1 LAKTKQIRSANF
13 KRNTLTVAAVIL
25 FGLIVLSE
33 IALAISIPWYLT
45 GENAMAREVLQI
57 NLRDSFDRS
66 RRIANESKIK
76 DEIKQTEMRL
86 VRWSL
91 DSMADY
97 LRQHTENLNT
107 EELKHI
113 QGVVTTLTQIANRI
127 HSRRSYSEE
136 RRLDTGL
143 YVNSLLNKEKAN
155 DKTK

>member
-45 GENAMAREVLQI
+45 RENAMACEVLQI
-57 NLRDSFDRS
+57 NLRDSFDRA
-66 RRIANESKIK
+66 RRVSNESRIK
-76 DEIKQTEMRL
+76 NEIKQTEMRL

-113 QGVVTTLTQIANRI
+113 QGIVISLTQIANRI
-127 HSRRSYSEE
+127 HSRRSYSVE
-136 RRLDTGL
+136 RHLDTGL
-143 YVNSLLNKEKAN
+143 YVNSLLLKEKG
-155 DKTK
+155 K

>member
-1 LAKTKQIRSANF
+1 MAKTKQIRSANF

-45 GENAMAREVLQI
+45 SENAMAREVLQI
-57 NLRDSFDRS
+57 KLRDSFDNA
-66 RRIANESKIK
+66 RRISNETKIK

-97 LRQHTENLNT
+97 LREHTENLNT

-113 QGVVTTLTQIANRI
+113 QEIVTSLTQTANRI
-127 HSRRSYSEE
+127 RSRRSYSEE

-143 YVNSLLNKEKAN
+143 YVNSLLRKEKR
-155 DKTK
+155 K

>member
-1 LAKTKQIRSANF
+1 MAKTKQIRSANF

-113 QGVVTTLTQIANRI
+113 LGVVTTLTQIANRI

>member
-1 LAKTKQIRSANF
+1 MAKTKQIRSANF

-45 GENAMAREVLQI
+45 SENAMAREVLQI
-57 NLRDSFDRS
+57 NLRDSFDNA
-66 RRIANESKIK
+66 RRISNETKIK

-97 LRQHTENLNT
+97 LREHTENLNT

-113 QGVVTTLTQIANRI
+113 QEIVTSLTQTANRI
-127 HSRRSYSEE
+127 RSRRSYSEE

-143 YVNSLLNKEKAN
+143 YVNSLLRKEKR
-155 DKTK
+155 K

>member
-1 LAKTKQIRSANF
+1 MAKNKQIRSANF

-25 FGLIVLSE
+25 FGLIVISE

-57 NLRDSFDRS
+57 KLRDSFDNA
-66 RRIANESKIK
+66 RRISNETKIK

-97 LRQHTENLNT
+97 LRQHTANLNT

-113 QGVVTTLTQIANRI
+113 QGVITSLTQIANRI
-127 HSRRSYSEE
+127 HSRRSYSVE

-143 YVNSLLNKEKAN
+143 YVNSLLNKEKS
-155 DKTK
+155 K

>member
-1 LAKTKQIRSANF
+1 MAKTKQIRSANF
-13 KRNTLTVAAVIL
+13 KRNTLTVAAVFL
-25 FGLIVLSE
+25 FGLIVISE

-57 NLRDSFDRS
+57 NLRDSFDNA
-66 RRIANESKIK
+66 RRISNETKIK

-97 LRQHTENLNT
+97 LREHTENLNT

-113 QGVVTTLTQIANRI
+113 QEIVTSLTQTANRI
-127 HSRRSYSEE
+127 RSRRSYSEE

-143 YVNSLLNKEKAN
+143 YVNSLLRKEKR
-155 DKTK
+155 K

>member
-1 LAKTKQIRSANF
+1 MAKTKQIRSANF

-33 IALAISIPWYLT
+33 IALAISIPWCLT

>member
-1 LAKTKQIRSANF
+1 MAKNKQIRSANF

-25 FGLIVLSE
+25 FGLIVTSE

-45 GENAMAREVLQI
+45 SENAMAREVLQI
-57 NLRDSFDRS
+57 NLRDSFDRA
-66 RRIANESKIK
+66 RRLSNESKIK

-97 LRQHTENLNT
+97 LRQHTANLNT

-113 QGVVTTLTQIANRI
+113 QGVITSLTQIANRI
-127 HSRRSYSEE
+127 HSRRSYSVE

-143 YVNSLLNKEKAN
+143 YVNSLLNKEKS
-155 DKTK
+155 K

>member
-1 LAKTKQIRSANF
+1 LAKNKQIRSANF

-25 FGLIVLSE
+25 FGLIVISE

-57 NLRDSFDRS
+57 NLRDSFDRA
-66 RRIANESKIK
+66 RRLSNESKIK

-97 LRQHTENLNT
+97 LRQHTANLNT

-113 QGVVTTLTQIANRI
+113 QGVITSLTQIANRI
-127 HSRRSYSEE
+127 HSRRSYSVE

-143 YVNSLLNKEKAN
+143 YVNSLLNKEKS
-155 DKTK
+155 K

>member
-1 LAKTKQIRSANF
+1 
-13 KRNTLTVAAVIL
+13 
-25 FGLIVLSE
+25 
-33 IALAISIPWYLT
+33 
-45 GENAMAREVLQI
+45 MAREVLQI

>member
-1 LAKTKQIRSANF
+1 MAKTKQIRSANF

-25 FGLIVLSE
+25 FGLIVISE

-45 GENAMAREVLQI
+45 CENAMAREVLQI
-57 NLRDSFDRS
+57 NLRDSFDRARRASAGS
-66 RRIANESKIK
+66 RIK
-76 DEIKQTEMRL
+76 DEIRQTEMRL

-91 DSMADY
+91 DGMADY
-97 LRQHTENLNT
+97 LRKHTENLNT

-113 QGVVTTLTQIANRI
+113 QGVVTSLTHISNRI
-127 HSRRSYSEE
+127 QNRSSYSAE

-143 YVNSLLNKEKAN
+143 YVNSLLYKEKVN

>member
-1 LAKTKQIRSANF
+1 MAKTKQIRSANF

>member
-1 LAKTKQIRSANF
+1 MAKTKQIRSANF

-45 GENAMAREVLQI
+45 SENAMAREVLQI
-57 NLRDSFDRS
+57 KLRDSFDNA
-66 RRIANESKIK
+66 RRISNETKIK

-97 LRQHTENLNT
+97 LREHTENLNT

-113 QGVVTTLTQIANRI
+113 QEIVTSLTQTANRI
-127 HSRRSYSEE
+127 RSRRSYSEE

-143 YVNSLLNKEKAN
+143 YVNSLLLKEKR
-155 DKTK
+155 K

>member
-1 LAKTKQIRSANF
+1 MAKTKQIRSANF

-107 EELKHI
+107 EEFPIISSGKS
-113 QGVVTTLTQIANRI
+113 Q
-127 HSRRSYSEE
+127 
-136 RRLDTGL
+136 
-143 YVNSLLNKEKAN
+143 SLII
-155 DKTK
+155 